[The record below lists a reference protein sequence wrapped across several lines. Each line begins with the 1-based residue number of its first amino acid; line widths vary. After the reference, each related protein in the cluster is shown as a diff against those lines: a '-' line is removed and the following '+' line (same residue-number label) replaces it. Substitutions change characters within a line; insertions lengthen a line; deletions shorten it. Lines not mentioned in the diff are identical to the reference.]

1 VTSKTGPDGLKEKLS
16 PKAPLSKLVS
26 LGSADVAKI
35 TLTAKDNGKA
45 KRPHQA
51 FLLLKEEATG
61 LEAPFPLVVKDNGQG
76 SLQLAQK
83 DIPVQLLLAAKPVQ
97 ASIVIA
103 SFGSARGL
111 EAPLFDLEFK
121 LDPNVATPSYEEP
134 LRYGKLPEIYHIF
147 RSDPRSPPKIVSL
160 VFVLAV
166 FATLP
171 ALCVGWLLLGA
182 NLNHLQKAIGAAPLS
197 HAAFLGS
204 IIALEC
210 VFFMYYTSWNLFQT
224 LPAVGVVGA
233 VTLLSGS
240 KALGEVQSRRLAGE
254 R

>member
-1 VTSKTGPDGLKEKLS
+1 MNLNIASE
-16 PKAPLSKLVS
+16 A
-26 LGSADVAKI
+26 
-35 TLTAKDNGKA
+35 NN
-45 KRPHQA
+45 RHQ
-51 FLLLKEEATG
+51 T
-61 LEAPFPLVVKDNGQG
+61 
-76 SLQLAQK
+76 QK

-111 EAPLFDLEFK
+111 EAPLFDIEFK

-171 ALCVGWLLLGA
+171 ALCVGVSE
-182 NLNHLQKAIGAAPLS
+182 LS
-197 HAAFLGS
+197 RS
-204 IIALEC
+204 E
-210 VFFMYYTSWNLFQT
+210 
-224 LPAVGVVGA
+224 PVV
-233 VTLLSGS
+233 
-240 KALGEVQSRRLAGE
+240 RRIN
-254 R
+254 